1 MKLIKYKKIPYIELI
16 PIIIITFILY
26 RVINN
31 FENVGTIIN
40 KVLSILSYF
49 IWGFVIAY
57 VLNPLM
63 MFIEEKTKLKR
74 IYSIAIIYILF
85 LGLIIFIIT
94 LITPSVIK
102 SFVELFNNMPDYT
115 NKAYDWAN
123 TTVANNQLLKQLNV
137 TKYAKDYLTT
147 LTKDSSNYFTPGIQL
162 VINNLMS
169 LSSILIKLM
178 TGIVI
183 SVYLL
188 LDKESIILNIK
199 KFLYSVCSE
208 KIADRTVELG
218 RITNEIFKK
227 YFVGKLLDSILFGV
241 VTFIGF
247 MLLKIPYALPFSIF
261 IGVTN
266 MIPYFGNLMGMIPA
280 ALITLFFSPIK
291 AIEIVVFIVTFSNI
305 DGWFISPMIIG
316 DKVGVSPVLIILGV
330 VVGGGLFGILGM
342 FLGVPMIA
350 LAKTLID
357 DFMNKKLAN
366 KEISLDIIEK
376 K

>member
-1 MKLIKYKKIPYIELI
+1 MIKYKKIPYIELI
-16 PIIIITFILY
+16 PIIVITFILY

-40 KVLSILSYF
+40 KILSILSYF

-63 MFIEEKTKLKR
+63 MLLEEKTKLKR
-74 IYSIAIIYILF
+74 IYSVAIIYTLF
-85 LGLIIFIIT
+85 LGLIVFIIT

-137 TKYAKDYLTT
+137 TKYAKDYLAT
-147 LTKDSSNYFTPGIQL
+147 LTKDSSTYFTPGIQL

-199 KFLYSVCSE
+199 KFIYSICSE
-208 KIADRTVELG
+208 KLADRTIELG
-218 RITNEIFKK
+218 RITNVIFKK

-247 MLLKIPYALPFSIF
+247 MILKVPYALPFSIF

-280 ALITLFFSPIK
+280 AIITLFFSPIK
-291 AIEIVVFIVTFSNI
+291 AVEIVVFIVTFSNI

-350 LAKTLID
+350 LAKTLLD
-357 DFMNKKLAN
+357 DYMDKRLAT
-366 KEISLDIIEK
+366 KELDIDTIEK